1 MALSAEALHRN
12 AIVID
17 ATCPLV
23 TYRQHFDLYRKGGCT
38 AIAPTVGGSGGSP
51 GAGGTLA
58 ELGRWHT
65 LLRERDDLLLVRR
78 AGDVEQAK
86 REGRLGLVLHF
97 QGTDPIENDL
107 DLVEAYKALGVGIIQ
122 LTYNVKNRV
131 GDGCEERT
139 DAGLSRFGLR
149 LIERMN
155 KARVIVD
162 CSHTGY
168 RTTLDAIH
176 ASSAPVVFSHA
187 NAYAVHPSPRNIKD
201 DQAKA
206 VAATG
211 GLVGIVGYPA
221 FVAATPRPTLDQM
234 LDHAAYY
241 ADLIGTDHI
250 GIGVDF
256 FTGQRGI
263 VDDATARRMY
273 DQLRAAGRWSDGYP
287 PPPYYYP
294 QGLETP
300 DKFANLTAA
309 LLKRG
314 FSESDTRKIL
324 GENWVRIYRA
334 VWG

>member
-1 MALSAEALHRN
+1 MDAEPLHRD

-17 ATCPLV
+17 ATCPLI
-23 TYRQHFDLYRKGGCT
+23 TYRQHLHLYRKGGCT
-38 AIAPTVGGSGGSP
+38 AVAPTVGGSGGT
-51 GAGGTLA
+51 GAAAATLG
-58 ELGRWHT
+58 ELGRWHK
-65 LLRERDDLLLVRR
+65 LVRERDDLLLVRR
-78 AGDVEQAK
+78 AADVEQAK
-86 REGRLGLVLHF
+86 REDRLGLILHF
-97 QGTDPIENDL
+97 QGTEPIERDL
-107 DLVEAYKALGVGIIQ
+107 DLVDAYKSLGVGIIQ

-139 DAGLSRFGLR
+139 DAGLSRFGLQ

-155 KARVIVD
+155 RAGVIVD

-187 NAYAVHPSPRNIKD
+187 NAFAVHPSPRNIKD

-206 VAATG
+206 IAATG
-211 GLVGIVGYPA
+211 GLIGIVGFPA

-241 ADLIGTDHI
+241 ADLIGIDHI
-250 GIGVDF
+250 GIGIDY
-256 FTGQRGI
+256 FTGQHRI
-263 VDDATARRMY
+263 VDDDQARRTY
-273 DQLRAAGRWSDGYP
+273 DALRASGQWSDAYP
-287 PPPYYYP
+287 PPPYHYP
-294 QGLETP
+294 AGIETP

-314 FSESDTRKIL
+314 FSEADTRKIL
-324 GENWVRIYRA
+324 GENWMRVYRA